1 MPKAV
6 MAGCMRKYA
15 CGRKLICYE
24 HAFSYHDYWVM
35 KNICEILEVSRS
47 VLEIRL
53 RQLGYLLDK
62 PYTEYQ
68 GTLEVWNDEEDV

>member
-1 MPKAV
+1 
-6 MAGCMRKYA
+6 
-15 CGRKLICYE
+15 
-24 HAFSYHDYWVM
+24 M
-35 KNICEILEVSRS
+35 KNICEILEGSRS
-47 VLEIRL
+47 ALEIRL